1 MVSSSAY
8 KPQAYNVRYNA
19 VVNGAAI
26 SDRSLADAE
35 AVLERSQVNL
45 YRNT

>member
-8 KPQAYNVRYNA
+8 KPTAYNVRYNA
-19 VVNGAAI
+19 AVKGAAI

-45 YRNT
+45 